1 MARALCSRN
10 VEQNA
15 YQQLLVIACIAILGS
30 DIWTSPSPLVMVV
43 AEMTHFGFSCA
54 YVVGLLGQHDQMTKR
69 LRRKNARIATKTLHQ

>member
-10 VEQNA
+10 VEQNV

-30 DIWTSPSPLVMVV
+30 DIWASPSPLVMIV

-54 YVVGLLGQHDQMTKR
+54 YVVGLLGLPVNMTK
-69 LRRKNARIATKTLHQ
+69 